1 MLEKLF
7 ILVLVMTLMMTG
19 CNIAELEADKMLSPE
34 ETVEEYFTSWIAKD
48 QNRMNMLVTEANK
61 NVVYELD
68 RMTHLELISVEA
80 GDERCSWND
89 AWYED
94 PYEYT
99 CLNVTFAI
107 EYIDG
112 HGAGFSNGTYE
123 WQYYLIRESEDSNW
137 LIVMWGVG

>member
-1 MLEKLF
+1 MLEKLY
-7 ILVLVMTLMMTG
+7 IIVLAISLMITG
-19 CNIAELEADKMLSPE
+19 CSLTEADKVLSPE
-34 ETVEEYFTSWIAKD
+34 ETVEEYFKNWIAKD
-48 QNRMNMLVTEANK
+48 QNMMNMYVTESNK

-68 RMTHLELISVEA
+68 RMTHLELNSVEA

-99 CLNVTFAI
+99 CLNVTFTI
-107 EYIDG
+107 EYTDG

-123 WQYYLIRESEDSNW
+123 WQYYLIKEFEDSNW